1 MQIYT
6 FQSSYN
12 MTMNVIY
19 ALGAILFAAIAFALI
34 RYFACQIKAYSK
46 SNMKFPR
53 ILLAIFVVISFVPI
67 VGSLLFGNVFIKSAS
82 YDYQMEKG
90 NAYCLEGN
98 IELISCEEEYYR
110 DSFEGY
116 TVVLSVEG
124 VTIAPS
130 NTFPS
135 EVIKHFESD
144 EKLIIKYG
152 EIPNNDVYVWSIY
165 IADDNVPTE

>member
-12 MTMNVIY
+12 VTMNVIY
-19 ALGAILFAAIAFALI
+19 ALGAILFAAIAFALV
-34 RYFACQIKAYSK
+34 RSFACQIKAYRK

-67 VGSLLFGNVFIKSAS
+67 IGSPLFGNMFIKSSS

-90 NAYCLEGN
+90 NASCLEGN

-116 TVVLSVEG
+116 TVVLSVDG

-130 NTFPS
+130 NTFPF

-152 EIPNNDVYVWSIY
+152 EIPNDGVYVWSIY
-165 IADDNVPTE
+165 SR